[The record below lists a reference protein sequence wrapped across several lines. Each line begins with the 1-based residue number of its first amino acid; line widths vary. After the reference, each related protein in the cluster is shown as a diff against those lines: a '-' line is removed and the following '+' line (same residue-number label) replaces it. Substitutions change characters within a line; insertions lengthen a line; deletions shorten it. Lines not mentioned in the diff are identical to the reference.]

1 MVGCVISDMVR
12 AWVADSGSNEPLK
25 NPSVQF
31 QNEGSKSSSR
41 ELRNSIC
48 IGICK
53 YSIRIARL
61 IIFGGAR
68 QYAGTCLLRV
78 GGRSYALASLARY
91 RLGCVGRDM
100 KWTLFM
106 SYCLDSKPNGKHIL
120 CPRVRQD
127 ILQEKIAKGPRTK
140 SERPVVNRQMSLQDI
155 SSSKPQTS

>member
-41 ELRNSIC
+41 ELRNSIW
-48 IGICK
+48 
-53 YSIRIARL
+53 IARL